1 MIVLIFLVSCHVLTR
16 FNSGDT
22 LVKLLMHSSDDVTC
36 VALEALLAI
45 FTNGNLEQKK
55 VSIVN
60 LSNIYTCCHI
70 CKLIISKISVQ
81 NAK

>member
-1 MIVLIFLVSCHVLTR
+1 MMFRLQMPLNLIFP
-16 FNSGDT
+16 GDT

-55 VSIVN
+55 VSQIK
-60 LSNIYTCCHI
+60 TT
-70 CKLIISKISVQ
+70 KQ
-81 NAK
+81 

>member
-1 MIVLIFLVSCHVLTR
+1 MFSA
-16 FNSGDT
+16 GDT

-55 VSIVN
+55 VCLLPSMCLLLVFLWHHLFLLDRIHIVRSV
-60 LSNIYTCCHI
+60 LFGIIY
-70 CKLIISKISVQ
+70 Q
-81 NAK
+81 P

>member
-1 MIVLIFLVSCHVLTR
+1 MMFRLQMPLNLIFP
-16 FNSGDT
+16 GDT

-55 VSIVN
+55 VSQIK
-60 LSNIYTCCHI
+60 TT
-70 CKLIISKISVQ
+70 
-81 NAK
+81 